1 MLKHNAST
9 YFLLIKHKYKMAAKA
24 KANTRHPIEIRAA
37 GNPSKLLSESV
48 TGSGSIPFDP
58 GKPPGKSGYGAWML
72 EA

>member
-1 MLKHNAST
+1 
-9 YFLLIKHKYKMAAKA
+9 MAAKA
-24 KANTRHPIEIRAA
+24 KAKTRHPIEIRAA